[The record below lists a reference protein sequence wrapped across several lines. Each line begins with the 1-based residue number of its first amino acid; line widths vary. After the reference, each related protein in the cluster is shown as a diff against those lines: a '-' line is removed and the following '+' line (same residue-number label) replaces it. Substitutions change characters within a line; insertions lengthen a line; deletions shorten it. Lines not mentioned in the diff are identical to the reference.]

1 MRSLPNGKQALK
13 YLSTTCEQDFPRLPE
28 KKKIMLSVLFIRRHH
43 FPQPFS
49 SHHIWVHLCFHWGAR
64 TISAKMKKWVVA
76 LPVPGGLH
84 GLLCGYAA
92 SVKALTSLFCIF
104 QILNER
110 AAKELEQFQMRNA
123 KLQQENEQHS
133 LVCEQLSQENQQKA
147 LELKVNSQWH
157 ICSLACPFS
166 FPISINTGWS
176 LLLGALGCITCI
188 ISLGPSEACV
198 NLQWLLYAQK
208 QFNIIASILKTLQ
221 SWFLVIWL
229 CRYFPKWAQMFISL
243 VQPCK

>member
-1 MRSLPNGKQALK
+1 MIIAIVAYAKPAKWQTGIKIFIHHLW
-13 YLSTTCEQDFPRLPE
+13 TRLPKAPR

-64 TISAKMKKWVVA
+64 TISAKKKKWVVA

-84 GLLCGYAA
+84 GFLCGYAA

-147 LELKVNSQWH
+147 LELKVNSVTY
-157 ICSLACPFS
+157 LF
-166 FPISINTGWS
+166 
-176 LLLGALGCITCI
+176 LGA
-188 ISLGPSEACV
+188 P
-198 NLQWLLYAQK
+198 
-208 QFNIIASILKTLQ
+208 F
-221 SWFLVIWL
+221 
-229 CRYFPKWAQMFISL
+229 FI
-243 VQPCK
+243 PY